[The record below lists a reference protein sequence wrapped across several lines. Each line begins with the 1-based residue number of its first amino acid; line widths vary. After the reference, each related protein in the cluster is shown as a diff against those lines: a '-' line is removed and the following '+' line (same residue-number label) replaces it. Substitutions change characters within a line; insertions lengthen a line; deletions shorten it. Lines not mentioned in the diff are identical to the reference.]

1 MPSVMSARQ
10 ETYTIAEAA
19 KYLRVSQDT
28 IRRLIKR
35 GLMRRSLAL
44 RKVLIP
50 GEDVENFVE
59 KTL

>member
-1 MPSVMSARQ
+1 MSARQ